1 MQKFTAAVFFKI
13 GTYLAYAKS
22 GASPL
27 SRDIKINPVLDMVED
42 EKGKIILAIRSQCQ
56 EIGLMVSIRCIDS
69 IVDGLTTGRITVGE
83 YVDSIGQLE
92 NIISWEMQDRLF
104 MFIPPD
110 RAAFYAKND
119 LFGPDVNVKFPDIQF
134 DVIEAGNTY
143 ASGRG
148 TACVF
153 HLMRIMEFGV
163 QKFGSVLGVTLA
175 SEKNWQPIL
184 EEIDKKIKALPQK
197 AERTIQLADVSTM
210 LYHVKIAWRNP
221 TMHPKQI
228 YTLEEAEN
236 ILLAMKTFM
245 QHLSTVV

>member
-1 MQKFTAAVFFKI
+1 MQKFTAAVFFSI
-13 GTYLAYAKS
+13 GKYLAYAKS
-22 GASPL
+22 GASKF
-27 SRDIKINPVLDMVED
+27 SRDLKINPVLDMLGD
-42 EKGKIILAIRSQCQ
+42 EKGQVILAIRSECGK
-56 EIGLMVSIRCIDS
+56 IGLTVSVRCIDS
-69 IVDGLTTGRITVGE
+69 IVEALAGGTTIGG
-83 YVDSIGQLE
+83 YVDSLSQLE
-92 NIISWEMQDRLF
+92 NTISWEMQDKLF

-119 LFGPDVNVKFPDIQF
+119 LFGPEVTVKFPDVQF

-163 QKFGSVLGVTLA
+163 QRFGTVLGVTLA

-184 EEIDKKIKALPQK
+184 EEVDKKIKALPQK

-221 TMHPKQI
+221 TMHPKQT

-236 ILLAMKTFM
+236 IMLATRTFM
-245 QHLSTVV
+245 QHLSRVV